1 MATIVVDIAGMQ
13 ITRNPEDILITYSLG
28 SCVGVSI
35 YDPVLRIGGLIHCML
50 PLSKVDPEKAA
61 QRPYMFVDTGVS
73 MMLNRLYD
81 MGLKKSR
88 AVISVAGGAQ
98 VLDDKGVF
106 KIGERNV
113 TVLRKLF
120 WKNSLLMHVQEV
132 GGKTSR
138 TVSLEIGSGR
148 FNIKAAGTTTH
159 YDI

>member
-13 ITRNPEDILITYSLG
+13 ISSNPEDILITYSLG

-73 MMLNRLYD
+73 MLLNRLYD

-98 VLDDKGVF
+98 VLD
-106 KIGERNV
+106 
-113 TVLRKLF
+113 
-120 WKNSLLMHVQEV
+120 
-132 GGKTSR
+132 
-138 TVSLEIGSGR
+138 
-148 FNIKAAGTTTH
+148 
-159 YDI
+159 